1 VELTGNFNLGV
12 KSGAGDH
19 NPDGRVT
26 LIAASGAGNIH
37 LDLRIDDAVGSA
49 WPQKLATFDGGAYSI
64 KNISEALTITGGN
77 VWVNK
82 TPAGSAIE
90 VWSSGLEN
98 EHGRIIINIPVFL
111 GW

>member
-1 VELTGNFNLGV
+1 VELTGKFSPGV

-26 LIAASGAGNIH
+26 LIAVAGAGNIH
-37 LDLRIDDAVGSA
+37 LDLRIDEAAGST
-49 WPQKLATFDGGAYSI
+49 WPQKLATFDGGGYSV
-64 KNISEALTITGGN
+64 KNISEVLTLTGGN

-82 TPAGSAIE
+82 TPSGSTIE

-98 EHGRIIINIPVFL
+98 EHGRIILNIPVFL